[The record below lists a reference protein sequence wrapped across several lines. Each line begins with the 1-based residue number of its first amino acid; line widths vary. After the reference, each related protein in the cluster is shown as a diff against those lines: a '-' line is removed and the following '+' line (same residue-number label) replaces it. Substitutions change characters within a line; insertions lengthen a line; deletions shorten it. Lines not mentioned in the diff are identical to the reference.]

1 MRLIIDTDG
10 VARIAKTRVTLDTVI
25 LAFEQGATAEEIAYR
40 YPILKLSDVYS
51 AIGFYLNHQDDV
63 AIYLQQRQQ
72 QAKEIRILNEQKFNP
87 KTLHARLLAR
97 RSEKISVCILDT
109 TDLEPEGRKAMPVE
123 LEERV
128 ALLEAEVERLKHQLP
143 SVNLKTEHPMLK
155 FTGIFK
161 EDPDFAAVVAN
172 IAADRAAKTEN

>member
-97 RSEKISVCILDT
+97 RAEKISC
-109 TDLEPEGRKAMPVE
+109 
-123 LEERV
+123 
-128 ALLEAEVERLKHQLP
+128 
-143 SVNLKTEHPMLK
+143 
-155 FTGIFK
+155 
-161 EDPDFAAVVAN
+161 
-172 IAADRAAKTEN
+172 